1 MSLKEYFEK
10 TEGTGVLATADA
22 DGRVDVALYAR
33 PHVIEDNTVA
43 FIMRERLSHHNLRSN
58 PQAAYLFIEKGPDY
72 KGKRIYLTML
82 REETNTD
89 LIKQL
94 VRKEHG
100 MDNPKDDA
108 NRYLVF
114 FQIDKERPL
123 IGDHHI

>member
-1 MSLKEYFEK
+1 MNLKEYFEK

-58 PQAAYLFIEKGPDY
+58 PQAAYMFIEKGPGY

-114 FQIDKERPL
+114 FQINKERPL

>member
-1 MSLKEYFEK
+1 MNLKEYFEK
-10 TEGTGVLATADA
+10 TDGTGVLATADA

-58 PQAAYLFIEKGPDY
+58 PQAAYMFIEKGPGY
-72 KGKRIYLTML
+72 QGKRIYLTML

-89 LIKQL
+89 LIKKL

-123 IGDHHI
+123 IGDHHT

>member
-1 MSLKEYFEK
+1 MNLKEYFEK

-22 DGRVDVALYAR
+22 EGRVDVALYAR

-58 PQAAYLFIEKGPDY
+58 PQAAYLFIEKGPGY

-114 FQIDKERPL
+114 FHVDKERPL
-123 IGDHHI
+123 IGDHHV

>member
-1 MSLKEYFEK
+1 MNLKEYFEK

-22 DGRVDVALYAR
+22 EGRVDVALYAR

-58 PQAAYLFIEKGPDY
+58 PQAAYLFLEKGPGY

>member
-1 MSLKEYFEK
+1 MNLKEYFEK

-22 DGRVDVALYAR
+22 EGRVDVALYAR

-58 PQAAYLFIEKGPDY
+58 PQAAYLFIEKGPGY

>member
-58 PQAAYLFIEKGPDY
+58 PQAAYLFIEKGPGY

-114 FQIDKERPL
+114 FHVDKERPL
-123 IGDHHI
+123 IGDHHV

>member
-58 PQAAYLFIEKGPDY
+58 PQAAYLFIEKGPGY

-123 IGDHHI
+123 IGDHHV

>member
-1 MSLKEYFEK
+1 MNLKEYFEK

-22 DGRVDVALYAR
+22 EGRVDVALYAR

-58 PQAAYLFIEKGPDY
+58 PQAAYLFLEKGPGY

-114 FQIDKERPL
+114 FHVDKERPL
-123 IGDHHI
+123 IGDHHV

>member
-1 MSLKEYFEK
+1 MNLKEYFEK

-22 DGRVDVALYAR
+22 EGRVDVALYAR

-58 PQAAYLFIEKGPDY
+58 PQAAYLFIEKGPGY

-123 IGDHHI
+123 IGDHHT

>member
-58 PQAAYLFIEKGPDY
+58 PQAAYLFIEKGPGY

-123 IGDHHI
+123 IGDHHT

>member
-1 MSLKEYFEK
+1 MNLKEYFEK

-58 PQAAYLFIEKGPDY
+58 PQAAYLFIEKGPGY

-114 FQIDKERPL
+114 FQVDKERPL
-123 IGDHHI
+123 IGDHHV

>member
-58 PQAAYLFIEKGPDY
+58 PQAAYLFIEKGPGY

-82 REETNTD
+82 RKETNTD

-123 IGDHHI
+123 IGDHHV

>member
-1 MSLKEYFEK
+1 MDLKEYFEK
-10 TEGTGVLATADA
+10 TEGTGVLATADES
-22 DGRVDVALYAR
+22 GKVDIAVYAR
-33 PHVIEDNTVA
+33 PHVIEENLIA
-43 FIMRERLSHHNLRSN
+43 FIMRERISHHNLRSN
-58 PQAAYLFIEKGPDY
+58 PQAAYLFIEKGPGY

-94 VRKEHG
+94 IRKEHC

-123 IGDHHI
+123 IGDHP